1 MHICD
6 FANELLNSYGDLK
19 KYEPPG
25 GPAVH
30 RGEYKYYI
38 RGVSRYLRD
47 SAYSIDYS
55 TPRIKK
61 QYKIVLKYHKRSAY
75 FLCIFAILLL

>member
-1 MHICD
+1 MI
-6 FANELLNSYGDLK
+6 FRKSE

-38 RGVSRYLRD
+38 RGVSRYLRG
-47 SAYSIDYS
+47 SAYNTDYS
-55 TPRIKK
+55 TLIIKM
-61 QYKIVLKYHKRSAY
+61 QYKIVLKYHQRSVY